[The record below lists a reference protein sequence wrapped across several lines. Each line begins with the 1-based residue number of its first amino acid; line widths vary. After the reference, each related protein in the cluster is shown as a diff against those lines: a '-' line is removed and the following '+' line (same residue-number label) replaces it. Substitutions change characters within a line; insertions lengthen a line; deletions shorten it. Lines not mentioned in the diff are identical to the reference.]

1 MEPIMTPLTKCF
13 WTKGYTIIMGTVA
26 TTTVEYFNRSI
37 EGGSDLGYLRL
48 GIAYEEGKGVAQ
60 DLNSALDCF
69 HKALEIIGGPNAS
82 GSISADNV
90 KKELD
95 RMVTAGT
102 IDQATADAIMAGNVG

>member
-1 MEPIMTPLTKCF
+1 MPWAQAQIGILYYY
-13 WTKGYTIIMGTVA
+13 GNGVA
-26 TTTVEYFNRSI
+26 EDDAKAVEYFNKSI

-69 HKALEIIGGPNAS
+69 HKALEIIGGPYAS